1 MGHVALYR
9 QFRPITFDE
18 IVEQKHA
25 VAALR
30 QSVISGQVGHAY
42 LFCGTRGTGKTTIA
56 KIFSRA
62 INCLSPRDGNPCNEC
77 EICRGILD
85 NTLMDV
91 IEMDAASNNSV
102 DNIRRVCDEVMFM
115 PSRAKYKVYIIDEV
129 HMLSGG
135 AFNALL
141 KTLEEPPAHAVFIL
155 ATTEPHRIPATIISR
170 CQRYDFRRIPTESM
184 VQRLQDIA
192 DAQNTVIDHDALVTI
207 SNLSDGALRD
217 GISLLDQVSTGVSR
231 RITRDDVL
239 RITGVVDDAFLY
251 AMADAILA
259 GDSPSIIT
267 LTEQL
272 VMDGR
277 DMIRFTLDLA
287 HYFRDLMVIR
297 VTPDPENLVQ
307 ATSDSMGQMQ
317 ELAGRTA
324 SETLVYAVTRL
335 SGLVSE
341 LKWSPDMRTSFEIAL
356 LSFGAGDPGFV
367 RKSASQPATARPAP
381 RPSQSPVP
389 APAAVSSSVSAPAA
403 PESVVRPAVSAPFAE
418 PPAVSPPVIESRP
431 VAAPVVES
439 LAATPVVESLAAAP
453 VLPSPHAQ
461 VKPLVSDEPLPWASP
476 AAADAKKPESTAP
489 KSRGYMPPPPIEA
502 IFMSSSPMPG
512 QLRLTPQEATLQ
524 PPPEEDYGLPPPPF
538 EEPLNDTIPYEAL
551 NDASSQ
557 VNTATPATE
566 EQPSQAVDLQPE
578 LPPNVEPELPV
589 TAEATLPFPDEPGI
603 PASEEQVQAVTA
615 QPQDLNRSRRGLPLT
630 ELWATL
636 LHNWED
642 TIFADALQLRQAA
655 IYEEDQVFYIVFP
668 DHMQAYANSLTQRA
682 DYKKISKDIC
692 TVISGITSVEVQTQ
706 SQKDGRTD
714 KTESKESSAG
724 IPSAQPDWVAQML
737 AFSEATGIPVET
749 LENL

>member
-115 PSRAKYKVYIIDEV
+115 PSRARYKVYIIDEV

-184 VQRLQDIA
+184 VARLQDIA
-192 DAQNTVIDHDALVTI
+192 DAQHTVIDHDALVTI

-251 AMADAILA
+251 SMADAILA
-259 GDSPSIIT
+259 GDSPSIIM

-297 VTPDPENLVQ
+297 VTPDPEILVQ
-307 ATSDSMGQMQ
+307 ATSESMGQMQ

-356 LSFGAGDPGFV
+356 LSFGAGDPGFI
-367 RKSASQPATARPAP
+367 RKSAAQPAAARPMP
-381 RPSQSPVP
+381 RSPQSPVP
-389 APAAVSSSVSAPAA
+389 APSAVAASLAAPAA
-403 PESVVRPAVSAPFAE
+403 AEPIVTPTVPAPVAE
-418 PPAVSPPVIESRP
+418 PPAVSPPVVESRAA
-431 VAAPVVES
+431 AAPVVES
-439 LAATPVVESLAAAP
+439 LPAP
-453 VLPSPHAQ
+453 
-461 VKPLVSDEPLPWASP
+461 
-476 AAADAKKPESTAP
+476 AP
-489 KSRGYMPPPPIEA
+489 RSRAYMPPPPIDE
-502 IFMSSSPMPG
+502 IFLSSSPMPG
-512 QLRLTPQEATLQ
+512 QLRLTPQEATLL
-524 PPPEEDYGLPPPPF
+524 PPPEEDLGLKSPPEEDYGLPPPPF
-538 EEPLNDTIPYEAL
+538 DEPVNESIPYEAVSE
-551 NDASSQ
+551 ASSQ
-557 VNTATPATE
+557 VKISTPVIE
-566 EQPSQAVDLQPE
+566 EQPSQAVDSKPD
-578 LPPNVEPELPV
+578 LPPNAEPELPLTD
-589 TAEATLPFPDEPGI
+589 TASLPFPDEPGI
-603 PASEEQVQAVTA
+603 PASEEQEQAVTA
-615 QPQDLNRSRRGLPLT
+615 QPQDSYRSRRILPLS

-642 TIFADALQLRQAA
+642 TIFADALQLKQAA
-655 IYEEDQVFYIVFP
+655 IYEKDQVFYIVFP

-706 SQKDGRTD
+706 SRKDGRTE
-714 KTESKESSAG
+714 KTESKESPAG
-724 IPSAQPDWVAQML
+724 VPSVQPDWVAQML

>member
-9 QFRPITFDE
+9 QFRPVTFDE

-42 LFCGTRGTGKTTIA
+42 LFCGTRGTGKTSIA

-62 INCLSPRDGNPCNEC
+62 INCLAPLNGNPCNTC

-102 DNIRRVCDEVMFM
+102 DNIRRICDEVMFL

-170 CQRYDFRRIPTESM
+170 CQRYDFRRIPVESM
-184 VQRLQDIA
+184 VNHLHAIA
-192 DAQNTVIDHDALVTI
+192 DAQQVSIDHNALVTI

-217 GISLLDQVSTGVSR
+217 AISLLDQVSTGINR
-231 RITRDDVL
+231 NITRDDVL
-239 RITGVVDDAFLY
+239 RITGVVDNAFLY
-251 AMADAILA
+251 SMSDALLS
-259 GDSPSIIT
+259 GDAPGIVS

-297 VTPDPENLVQ
+297 VTPDPDILVQ
-307 ATSDSMGQMQ
+307 ATSDSMVQMQ
-317 ELAGRTA
+317 ELAGRTPT
-324 SETLVYAVTRL
+324 ETLVFAVTRL

-356 LSFGAGDPGFV
+356 LSFGASAPGSDSPD
-367 RKSASQPATARPAP
+367 KSPSPPRSISKSIATAVTA
-381 RPSQSPVP
+381 
-389 APAAVSSSVSAPAA
+389 SVLPERSAPAA
-403 PESVVRPAVSAPFAE
+403 AAAAAAAAPD
-418 PPAVSPPVIESRP
+418 RP
-431 VAAPVVES
+431 VAA
-439 LAATPVVESLAAAP
+439 AAAAP
-453 VLPSPHAQ
+453 VAAVPAAPTGAAPLEAAPLEAASVEVPESRSQKGRAYMAPPSIEDMFITVSPAMATAAEAEAASTFLT
-461 VKPLVSDEPLPWASP
+461 PLEASLQAPPEEEADFAPPFETPLFDSVPPEEPLPLV
-476 AAADAKKPESTAP
+476 
-489 KSRGYMPPPPIEA
+489 PPLEGNRQLQDISFTVA
-502 IFMSSSPMPG
+502 I
-512 QLRLTPQEATLQ
+512 
-524 PPPEEDYGLPPPPF
+524 
-538 EEPLNDTIPYEAL
+538 
-551 NDASSQ
+551 
-557 VNTATPATE
+557 
-566 EQPSQAVDLQPE
+566 PE
-578 LPPNVEPELPV
+578 L
-589 TAEATLPFPDEPGI
+589 TQADEYTMTQQVGENA
-603 PASEEQVQAVTA
+603 PASASDA
-615 QPQDLNRSRRGLPLT
+615 NLSGLPLN

-636 LHNWED
+636 LHKWED
-642 TIFADALQLRQAA
+642 TLFSDALQLKLASV
-655 IYEEDQVFYIVFP
+655 YEKAHVFYIVFP
-668 DHMQAYANSLTQRA
+668 DHMQAYANNLTGRP
-682 DYKKISKDIC
+682 DYKKISKDIL
-692 TVISGITSVEVQTQ
+692 TVVSGISDVAVQTESMRDGLSDTQ
-706 SQKDGRTD
+706 DLSQAALPKAT
-714 KTESKESSAG
+714 
-724 IPSAQPDWVAQML
+724 AQPDWVAQML

-749 LENL
+749 LDNL

>member
-184 VQRLQDIA
+184 VARLQDIA

-251 AMADAILA
+251 SMADAILA
-259 GDSPSIIT
+259 GDSPSIIA

-307 ATSDSMGQMQ
+307 ATSESMGQMQ

-356 LSFGAGDPGFV
+356 LSFGAGDPGFI
-367 RKSASQPATARPAP
+367 RKSASQPAAARPMP
-381 RPSQSPVP
+381 RPPQSPVP
-389 APAAVSSSVSAPAA
+389 AAVPASMAAPAA
-403 PESVVRPAVSAPFAE
+403 AESIVTPHVPAPVAE
-418 PPAVSPPVIESRP
+418 PPAVSPPIFESRAA
-431 VAAPVVES
+431 AAPVVES
-439 LAATPVVESLAAAP
+439 VPAP
-453 VLPSPHAQ
+453 
-461 VKPLVSDEPLPWASP
+461 
-476 AAADAKKPESTAP
+476 AP
-489 KSRGYMPPPPIEA
+489 KSRAYMPPPLIEE

-512 QLRLTPQEATLQ
+512 QLRLTPQEATLLPPPEEDLGLQ
-524 PPPEEDYGLPPPPF
+524 SPPEEDYGLPPPPF
-538 EEPLNDTIPYEAL
+538 EEPVNETIAYEAVSE
-551 NDASSQ
+551 ASPQINIS
-557 VNTATPATE
+557 TPVIE
-566 EQPSQAVDLQPE
+566 EQPSQYVDLKTE
-578 LPPNVEPELPV
+578 LAPNAEPELPL
-589 TAEATLPFPDEPGI
+589 TDTATLPFSDEPGI
-603 PASEEQVQAVTA
+603 PASEEQEQAVTA
-615 QPQDLNRSRRGLPLT
+615 QPQDSNRSRRGLPLS

-642 TIFADALQLRQAA
+642 TIFADALQLKQAA
-655 IYEEDQVFYIVFP
+655 IYEKDQVFYIVFP

-714 KTESKESSAG
+714 KAESKESPAG
-724 IPSAQPDWVAQML
+724 VPSVQPDWVAQML